1 MQDSP
6 QRPALR
12 TSDEFITIVGLW
24 HICLDHWK
32 WFVITLTLFL
42 SMGFY
47 YLLSTPKTYTRWASL
62 LIKEENLGQGMMPN
76 NMQEEFNNIGL
87 VNQRTNVSNVHQHL
101 VSLDV
106 LTDVV
111 KQLHLEVS
119 YCVEGR
125 LKNTTLYGSSLPLTV
140 SFPEAKPSDFISFH
154 IEMRPDSTLLLYG
167 FQKTGV
173 GMEEIQFTKKGQI
186 ELQSPIGRIL
196 LLPNPG
202 YEGAML
208 QKPISI
214 HRTSLLSAAADTKG
228 KLHTEISNDKST
240 IISLRYRDTSIERA
254 EDVLNSMVR
263 VYNRKWIEEKNKM
276 AVNTYAFIEDR
287 LRLIEEELEL
297 VDDSISSYKSRHGIT
312 ELKDVGDLY
321 LKKYSESDNE
331 LFRLRNQRMLTEH
344 LLAILQQKEKE
355 YRVLPSEPISG
366 NPTIE
371 TQINEYNE
379 LVMQINHHLV
389 YTSRQNPL
397 ILSLERQLEK
407 LRGNIIYS
415 LQSQIKTIDIQLY
428 SLQDYS
434 GEATSRIESNP
445 SQAKHLVSV
454 ERQQKVK
461 EGLYIYLLQK
471 REETELTRSYA
482 TDIVQMIDMPFGSD
496 APSSPISR
504 NVIAV
509 CLILG
514 VLLPA
519 LVLFIRASLDNT
531 VHTREEI
538 QRQIN
543 VPVVG
548 EVPLF
553 RSKKGK
559 KRGDK
564 SKEMCVPIV
573 IEDGSRNIVNEAFRV
588 LRSNLDFL
596 KQEGERKENIFLITS
611 MYVGSGKSFISLNL
625 SVAVAIQNKKVL
637 FIDADLRRASASR
650 IWNSPLLGLSNYL
663 NGSLNLKS
671 AIYRDKK
678 YPNLHYMPVGT
689 QPPNPTELLTNNR
702 FRELCDVVREEY
714 DYIFI
719 DTPPMENIA
728 DASII
733 AKYVDRSIF
742 VVRVGMFKRNRLYQL
757 EEFNQSNLIKKML
770 IVLNEST
777 QFNQGGYR
785 YSDYYSYY

>member
-1 MQDSP
+1 MQNTP
-6 QRPALR
+6 RRPVLR

-24 HICLDHWK
+24 HICLNHWR
-32 WFVITLTLFL
+32 WFVLTLALFL
-42 SMGFY
+42 GMGFY

-62 LIKEENLGQGMMPN
+62 LIKEENLGQGMIPN

-87 VNQRTNVSNVHQHL
+87 VNQRTNVSNVQQHL

-111 KQLHLEVS
+111 KQLHLEVH
-119 YCVEGR
+119 YRIEGR
-125 LKNTTLYGSSLPLTV
+125 LKDKTLYGSSLPLTV
-140 SFPEAKPSDFISFH
+140 SFPEAKPSDFLSLYVEIK
-154 IEMRPDSTLLLYG
+154 PDSSLVLYG
-167 FQKTGV
+167 FKKNGV
-173 GMEEIQFTKKGQI
+173 ELGGIEPVEKGQM
-186 ELQSPIGRIL
+186 ELQTPIGRIL

-214 HRTSLLSAAADTKG
+214 HRTSLLSAAADTKS
-228 KLHTEISNDKST
+228 KLHTEIGNDKST

-254 EDVLNSMVR
+254 EDVLNSMVK

-276 AVNTYAFIEDR
+276 AVNAYAFIEER
-287 LRLIEEELEL
+287 LRLIEDELEL

-344 LLAILQQKEKE
+344 LLTILEQGEKE
-355 YRVLPSEPISG
+355 YRVLPLEPISG

-371 TQINEYNE
+371 TQVNEYNE
-379 LVMQINHHLV
+379 LVMQINHHLA
-389 YTSRQNPL
+389 YTSRQNPM

-407 LRGNIIYS
+407 QRGNIIYA
-415 LQSQIKTIDIQLY
+415 LQSQIKAIDIQLHT
-428 SLQDYS
+428 LQDYS

-482 TDIVQMIDMPFGSD
+482 TDIVQMIDIPFGSN
-496 APSSPISR
+496 APSSPQSR
-504 NVIAV
+504 NVLMACV
-509 CLILG
+509 LLG
-514 VLLPA
+514 ILLPA
-519 LVLFIRASLDNT
+519 LALFIIASLDNT

-538 QRQIN
+538 QRYVN
-543 VPVVG
+543 VPIVG

-553 RSKKGK
+553 LTKKGK

-564 SKEMCVPIV
+564 LKEKGVAIV
-573 IEDGSRNIVNEAFRV
+573 IEDGSRNMVNEAFRV

-596 KQEGERKENIFLITS
+596 KQEDDRKENIFLITS

-625 SVAVAIQNKKVL
+625 SIAVAIQNKRVL

-650 IWNSPLLGLSNYL
+650 IWESPLLGLSNYL

-671 AIYRDKK
+671 AIYHDKK
-678 YPNLHYMPVGT
+678 YSNLHYIPVGT
-689 QPPNPTELLTNNR
+689 QPPNPTELLTNSR
-702 FRELCDVVREEY
+702 FKELCDEVREQY

-733 AKYVDRSIF
+733 AKYVDRSLF
-742 VVRVGMFKRNRLYQL
+742 VVRAGMFERDRLYQL